1 MRQHVVWDT
10 GAGVLDG
17 ETYVVSRRRLFRP
30 EGLAFDNGVE
40 RLESERAARLHRIP
54 GIDGEVEND
63 QLDLVWID
71 LEGFKPLLP
80 RKGEELRNEL
90 RAPISSGLDQFD
102 AFLVVRPLHCAGEQ
116 TRVGEHD
123 TEQVIEIVRHACRD
137 LPRLHQV
144 AAIAERRLRPSPVVR
159 SASAARYWPLP
170 APEFVLRRGARAF
183 SQYVFDR

>member
-54 GIDGEVEND
+54 GVDGEVEND

-71 LEGFKPLLP
+71 QSRPEIRRKCRFELHRAAQGEADCSSRRACCLDRP
-80 RKGEELRNEL
+80 RGVQ
-90 RAPISSGLDQFD
+90 A
-102 AFLVVRPLHCAGEQ
+102 A
-116 TRVGEHD
+116 
-123 TEQVIEIVRHACRD
+123 
-137 LPRLHQV
+137 V
-144 AAIAERRLRPSPVVR
+144 A
-159 SASAARYWPLP
+159 
-170 APEFVLRRGARAF
+170 
-183 SQYVFDR
+183 